1 MKMNISSIFWTGIV
15 FTSSTEDIIQI
26 RSHQIEVLLTG
37 LKIEQLNDSAGSLL
51 QLPTKNTLILPCTT
65 LQSSTHVA
73 LSGLAYSAIRNKI
86 TVYLGHSVRCN
97 STESIMGQILIRY
110 KQAHIQR
117 FKFLLI
123 IYSNVTKLKVNGGIR
138 LQRAHDCA

>member
-1 MKMNISSIFWTGIV
+1 M
-15 FTSSTEDIIQI
+15 
-26 RSHQIEVLLTG
+26 
-37 LKIEQLNDSAGSLL
+37 
-51 QLPTKNTLILPCTT
+51 
-65 LQSSTHVA
+65 A